1 MTRRRL
7 LLSLCFALCL
17 SSYAPSVLHA
27 EDFFFD
33 SGGVKIH
40 YVIEGKG
47 EPVILVHGFA
57 ASAANN
63 WALPGVIKGLATN
76 YQVIALDN
84 RGHGQS
90 EKPHGDDQYG
100 LKMTADV
107 IHLMDHLKIKRA
119 HVVGYSMGGFMV
131 GKLVTEHPERFITA
145 TMGGA
150 GWSKP
155 DADQS
160 GLELL
165 AKSLE
170 DGKGI
175 GPLIVFLTPKG
186 QAPPTEES
194 IAATNKMFMA
204 SNDSLALAGVARGMA
219 KFAVPESKLRANKVP
234 VLDLIGEVDPL
245 KAGVDD
251 LEPVM
256 GNLKVVVIPKAN
268 HMTAFGSPVFL
279 TSLKSFL
286 AEHSEKKTGE

>member
-1 MTRRRL
+1 MTRRRIL
-7 LLSLCFALCL
+7 LGVCFALCF
-17 SSYAPSVLHA
+17 SCFGSAILHA

-40 YVIEGKG
+40 YIVEGKG

-57 ASAANN
+57 ANIQAN
-63 WALPGVIKGLATN
+63 WAPVIKGLSDS
-76 YQVIALDN
+76 YRVIALDN

-90 EKPHGDDQYG
+90 EKPHGDDYYG

-155 DADQS
+155 EADQS
-160 GLELL
+160 GLETL

-175 GPLIVFLTPKG
+175 GPLMVFLTPKG
-186 QAPPTEES
+186 QPPPTPEAIE
-194 IAATNKMFMA
+194 ATNKMFMT
-204 SNDSLALAGVARGMA
+204 SNDALALAGVSRGMSQ
-219 KFAVPESKLRANKVP
+219 FAVSEAKLRANKVP
-234 VLDLIGEVDPL
+234 ILDLIGEVDPL
-245 KAGVDD
+245 KDGVDQFD
-251 LEPVM
+251 GVFA
-256 GNLKVVVIPKAN
+256 NLKVVVIPKAN
-268 HMTAFGSPVFL
+268 HMTAFLSPLFV
-279 TSLKSFL
+279 TTLKSFL
-286 AEHSEKKTGE
+286 AEHPEKKTGE